1 MTFAI
6 DAYEQLKDASR
17 TTIFA
22 VIFLS
27 YGVYLTAIALNRL
40 YISPI
45 AKFPGPK
52 LAALSKWYE
61 FYYDVVLRGKFSGHK
76 TELHEI
82 YGEMAHLRIPRMPNT
97 AQGRL
102 FALRHG
108 SSMSTIH
115 HSTKSSSI
123 RIKNLSRILGLT
135 LDLAIRL
142 LRLAPVMLPIIGF
155 AEAL

>member
-6 DAYEQLKDASR
+6 DAYEQLKDASC
-17 TTIFA
+17 TAIFA

-27 YGVYLTAIALNRL
+27 YCLYLTVIAVYRL

-61 FYYDVVLRGKFSGHK
+61 FYYDVVLRGKFSSHI

-82 YGEMAHLRIPRMPNT
+82 YGEMAHLQIVR
-97 AQGRL
+97 A
-102 FALRHG
+102 
-108 SSMSTIH
+108 
-115 HSTKSSSI
+115 
-123 RIKNLSRILGLT
+123 
-135 LDLAIRL
+135 
-142 LRLAPVMLPIIGF
+142 
-155 AEAL
+155 